1 VANEFLIWIVAAA
14 IVLVLLVVSL
24 AALFAYL
31 ITHPKRRKP
40 GTELALLEG
49 LRHRRV
55 EFPST
60 DGKHLRGILLE
71 GAGKETA
78 IVVCHGI
85 GAYKENLL
93 GVGRLL
99 NLEGHAVF
107 LFDFR
112 GHGESEGDSVSIG
125 PKEARDVLGA
135 FRFLEGEGYRRFGL
149 FGLSMGAAAAA
160 YAAPQVRGLL
170 AVALDSCPAS
180 LERIMLHLRKRR
192 RVAVGLVG
200 RLALAFWRPFTGFSA
215 AAVRPMDEIGKISVP
230 LLLIHGDADRLIDPD
245 DLNVLYERAQ
255 GKKAKLVIPGA
266 AHGETFRKGGG
277 RYKEAVRRFFAT
289 SLGPTPATA
298 ERQRPK

>member
-1 VANEFLIWIVAAA
+1 VVDLLLWIVVAV
-14 IVLVLLVVSL
+14 VLTVALVILGGSVF
-24 AALFAYL
+24 FAYL

-40 GTELALLEG
+40 GPELKLLEG
-49 LRHRRV
+49 LQHRSV

-60 DGKHLRGILLE
+60 DGKKLRGLLLE
-71 GAGKETA
+71 GTPGKDAA

-99 NLEGHAVF
+99 NLEGYPVL

-112 GHGESEGDSVSIG
+112 GHGESEADSVSIG

-135 FRFLEGEGYRRFGL
+135 FEYLRAQGFRRFGL

-160 YAAPQVRGLL
+160 YAAPQVDGLA
-170 AVALDSCPAS
+170 AVVLDSCPAS
-180 LERIMLHLRKRR
+180 LERIMMHLRKRLR
-192 RVAVGLVG
+192 IVALVG
-200 RLALAFWRPFTGFSA
+200 KLTLAFWRPFTGFA
-215 AAVRPMDEIGKISVP
+215 AKAVRPMDEVGKISVP

-255 GKKAKLVIPGA
+255 GRKEKLVIPGA
-266 AHGETFRKGGG
+266 GHGETFRKGGDA
-277 RYKEAVRRFFAT
+277 YKEAVTQLFAT
-289 SLGPTPATA
+289 SLQVPA
-298 ERQRPK
+298 